1 MIKTETLLNITQ
13 IQKSDLS
20 VLIFKCENHNE
31 LLLEKTMLN
40 WVKDAV
46 LGYQTKI
53 VDYKPNV
60 AELTQI
66 KNNLAKTK
74 YMLVLYSFNPLLTTK
89 NLELCIDYAVLRGE
103 TLVKLPYGYVFETN
117 YLKKLTEIKEPLVFN
132 ADASE
137 FLKISSQTEI
147 GYATEVL
154 SRRILQNLILN
165 GVTINNPASVVV
177 NAYVKVE
184 PNVTIY
190 PFNTLSGETIVKS
203 GAILKEGNTIT
214 NSEIGNNVA
223 VANSIVSNSTICS
236 DTVIF
241 PFNTIEN
248 KSFVGCN
255 CVIKSYNKLSNVKIE
270 DNTTLES
277 FNDIG
282 N

>member
-1 MIKTETLLNITQ
+1 MIKTETILKPNKIEN
-13 IQKSDLS
+13 SELS
-20 VLIFKCENHNE
+20 VLIFKCENADVC
-31 LLLEKTMLN
+31 LLEKTMLN

-46 LGYQTKI
+46 SAYETH
-53 VDYKPNV
+53 VVNFNPNKPEFN
-60 AELTQI
+60 QI
-66 KNNLAKTK
+66 KSNLAKTK

-89 NLELCIDYAVLRGE
+89 NINLCIDYAVLRGE
-103 TLVKLPYGYVFETN
+103 TLVKLPFGYVFETN
-117 YLKKLTEIKEPLVFN
+117 YFNGLTEIKEPLVFN

-165 GVTINNPASVVV
+165 GVNIINPASVVI
-177 NAYVKVE
+177 NANCKVE
-184 PNVTIY
+184 KNVTIY
-190 PFNTLSGETIVKS
+190 PFNTLSGKTIIKS

-214 NSEIGNNVA
+214 NSEISENVA
-223 VANSIVSNSTICS
+223 VANSIISNSKIGADS
-236 DTVIF
+236 VIF

-248 KSFVGCN
+248 KSVIGAN
-255 CVIKSYNKLSNVKIE
+255 CVIKSYNKLNNVKVG
-270 DNTTLES
+270 DNTSIES